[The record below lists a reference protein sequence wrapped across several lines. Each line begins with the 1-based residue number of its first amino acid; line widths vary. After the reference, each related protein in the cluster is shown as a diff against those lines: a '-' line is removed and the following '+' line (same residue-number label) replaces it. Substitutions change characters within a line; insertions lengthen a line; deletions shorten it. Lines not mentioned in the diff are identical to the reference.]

1 MKVAIVGLRHCGKTT
16 LFNSITGGVAEV
28 GSYSS
33 ALRPNIGV
41 RKVED
46 SRLDVLARLT
56 KSARIVPAEVNVTDI
71 AYVPK
76 DTHEGGGG
84 GLASEVL
91 GYLTTAEAFLQVVRC
106 FEDPSVPHPLSSVDP
121 KRDVESFD
129 MELAFSDLAILER
142 RLVRLRDKMKSTKT
156 SERPPMLAEEALLVR
171 LKEGLEKDIPIR
183 QQELSADDLRILS
196 AYQFLTA
203 KPVLLVA
210 NIGEDQIEK
219 AADIEAELSAAFPQ
233 FPVLSVCARLEMELR
248 ELEDDEA
255 TEYREAVGSAPGS
268 VERIVTESLSL
279 LGLISFLTT
288 GPDESRAWTTTRGT
302 LAPQA
307 AGKVHSDIEKGFI
320 RAEVLTYDDFVRCGS
335 EHEAKKQGVLRLE
348 GKDYEV
354 KDGDVVN
361 FLFNV

>member
-16 LFNSITGGVAEV
+16 LFNAITGGVAEV

-33 ALRPNIGV
+33 ALKPNIGV
-41 RKVED
+41 RKVD
-46 SRLDVLARLT
+46 DPRLDVLARLT

-76 DTHEGGGG
+76 ETHEGGGG
-84 GLASEVL
+84 GIASEVL
-91 GYLTTAEAFLQVVRC
+91 GYLTTAEALLQVVRC
-106 FEDPSVPHPLSSVDP
+106 FDDPSVPHPLGSVDP

-129 MELAFSDLAILER
+129 MELAFSDLAILDR
-142 RLVRLRDKMKSTKT
+142 RLVRLRDKMKSAKT
-156 SERPPMLAEEALLVR
+156 SDRPPMLAEEALLIR
-171 LKEGLEKDIPIR
+171 LKDGLEKDIPIR
-183 QQELSADDLRILS
+183 QQELSDDDRKMLS

-210 NIGEDQIEK
+210 NIGEDQISQ
-219 AADIEAELSAAFPQ
+219 ADAIEADLAGAFSQ
-233 FPVLSVCARLEMELR
+233 FRVLSVCARLEMELG
-248 ELEDDEA
+248 ELEEDEA
-255 TEYREAVGSAPGS
+255 MEYREAVGSTPGG
-268 VERIVTESLSL
+268 VDRIVTECLSL

-288 GPDESRAWTTTRGT
+288 GPDESRAWTTPRGT

-307 AGKVHSDIEKGFI
+307 AGRIHSDIEKGFI
-320 RAEVLTYDDFVRCGS
+320 RVEVLTYDDFVRCGT
-335 EHEAKKQGVLRLE
+335 EHEAKKQGVLRVE

-354 KDGDVVN
+354 KDGDVVH